1 MQTNLRVKRRAAE
14 KEAIGLPKMLR
25 KLGLAVRELDA
36 NLAARL
42 DVKGACGLYVAWTIP
57 AGGAENAGILW
68 GDVILE
74 INYTLIRTLGEFEKA
89 LASHTRGT
97 PLRFLLQRAGTLRF
111 VEFWVN
117 E

>member
-1 MQTNLRVKRRAAE
+1 MQTNLRAQGRAGE
-14 KEAIGLPKMLR
+14 KGVIELPKMLL

-36 NLAARL
+36 DLAARL
-42 DVKGACGLYVAWTIP
+42 DVKRACGLYVAWTIP
-57 AGGAENAGILW
+57 AGGAEKAGILW

-74 INYTLIRTLGEFEKA
+74 VNYTLIRTIGEFEKA

-111 VEFWVN
+111 IEFWVK
-117 E
+117 